1 MLAWYF
7 QLKNHYTYFQFVIAL
22 AIENH
27 VSQVKKTSDSYTNV
41 FIVIEN
47 VSGYKSIYKQKWT
60 CGVTS
65 DVCLVLPTKN
75 SYIHFEHVI
84 GQ

>member
-1 MLAWYF
+1 MLAWCF
-7 QLKNHYTYFQFVIAL
+7 QLKNHYTYFQYVIAL

-27 VSQVKKTSDSYTNV
+27 VSQVKKTSDSFTNV

-47 VSGYKSIYKQKWT
+47 VSGYKYIYKQKWT
-60 CGVTS
+60 CGVTG

-75 SYIHFEHVI
+75 CYIHFEHVI